1 MSWGGNR
8 RGCVSTYAQK
18 GHPGHRP
25 VDSQDM
31 VALLPGKKVI
41 GLRILGSVAGRLT
54 TAFVV
59 PLVVLGVVGLVAY
72 LGTENLEQNSQRV
85 DHTHQVL
92 GALNSIETAIKD
104 AEAGQRGFLLTD
116 IDRYLDP
123 YHYAAQT
130 INSHLDRLTELT
142 RDNPSQQERIN
153 ALRPLVEARFS
164 ELHEAIELRRTQGRE
179 IALDLVRTN
188 QGTDVTDKIRTIIID
203 LRAAEEFLLK
213 ERAEETAATATR
225 SRTTIL
231 FGVALAVVLVGAL
244 SWATTRSVL
253 TPLKVL
259 TRRLTEIADGEG
271 DLTQRVNESRRDEF
285 GALGAVFN
293 RFVDKLARAM
303 RQIGEH
309 ASTLA
314 AEASRLASA
323 STQIANS
330 AQQTSERATAVSTA
344 TDQMSSAVG
353 TVATGTEEMSSS
365 IREIAGNASEASRVV
380 AEAVQIAD
388 SASNIVQQL
397 DESSVEIGNVVK
409 LITAIAEQ
417 TNLLALNATI
427 EAARAGEAGKG
438 FAVVASEVKDL
449 AQETA
454 RATEDI
460 GRRVESIQNDAAA
473 TARAISQM
481 SEIVARVNEFQ
492 TSIASAVE
500 EQATTTAE
508 MTRTVNEASAT
519 TTQIAEHVSTVAAVA
534 DDTTVAVKE
543 SERTVAQLAEMSA
556 ALQRVVSQ
564 FKY

>member
-1 MSWGGNR
+1 M
-8 RGCVSTYAQK
+8 VSTRTRRTQPRAQ
-18 GHPGHRP
+18 GRP
-25 VDSQDM
+25 RGTI
-31 VALLPGKKVI
+31 ALKKVNI
-41 GLRILGSVAGRLT
+41 DAMLPIGLATASGEWEQGMGLRILGSVAGRLT

-203 LRAAEEFLLK
+203 LRAAE
-213 ERAEETAATATR
+213 
-225 SRTTIL
+225 
-231 FGVALAVVLVGAL
+231 
-244 SWATTRSVL
+244 
-253 TPLKVL
+253 
-259 TRRLTEIADGEG
+259 D
-271 DLTQRVNESRRDEF
+271 
-285 GALGAVFN
+285 
-293 RFVDKLARAM
+293 
-303 RQIGEH
+303 
-309 ASTLA
+309 
-314 AEASRLASA
+314 
-323 STQIANS
+323 
-330 AQQTSERATAVSTA
+330 
-344 TDQMSSAVG
+344 
-353 TVATGTEEMSSS
+353 
-365 IREIAGNASEASRVV
+365 
-380 AEAVQIAD
+380 
-388 SASNIVQQL
+388 
-397 DESSVEIGNVVK
+397 
-409 LITAIAEQ
+409 
-417 TNLLALNATI
+417 
-427 EAARAGEAGKG
+427 
-438 FAVVASEVKDL
+438 
-449 AQETA
+449 
-454 RATEDI
+454 
-460 GRRVESIQNDAAA
+460 
-473 TARAISQM
+473 
-481 SEIVARVNEFQ
+481 
-492 TSIASAVE
+492 
-500 EQATTTAE
+500 
-508 MTRTVNEASAT
+508 
-519 TTQIAEHVSTVAAVA
+519 VSTVAAVA